1 MPPRPGGQA
10 VPKCVPAALG
20 GGPDSNPVEPVG
32 LTLSKG
38 SSFGVVFTPLRSE
51 FIRLARVTPMTLGRK
66 IWIALGALSAVV
78 VVFLSWRVPEPESP
92 RTAPAQ
98 RIDNLSHMK
107 AVPRELVAPPPNY
120 GAR

>member
-1 MPPRPGGQA
+1 MPDDAPS
-10 VPKCVPAALG
+10 AAG
-20 GGPDSNPVEPVG
+20 GGPDSNPGEPG
-32 LTLSKG
+32 HSTASKG
-38 SSFGVVFTPLRSE
+38 PSFGVVFTPVRPE

-66 IWIALGALSAVV
+66 IWIALGVLSAVV

-92 RTAPAQ
+92 RTAPVQ

-120 GAR
+120 AAL

>member
-1 MPPRPGGQA
+1 MPPAPGGHA
-10 VPKCVPAALG
+10 DPNFAAAAGG
-20 GGPDSNPVEPVG
+20 GGPDSNPDETGQRVA
-32 LTLSKG
+32 SKG
-38 SSFGVVFTPLRSE
+38 LSFGVVFTPLRSE

-66 IWIALGALSAVV
+66 IWIALGVLSAVV

-92 RTAPAQ
+92 RTAPVQ

>member
-1 MPPRPGGQA
+1 MPDDAPS
-10 VPKCVPAALG
+10 AAG
-20 GGPDSNPVEPVG
+20 GGPDSNPGEPG
-32 LTLSKG
+32 HRTASKG
-38 SSFGVVFTPLRSE
+38 PSFGVVFTPVRPE

-66 IWIALGALSAVV
+66 IWIALGVLSAVV

-92 RTAPAQ
+92 RTAPVQ